1 MSIHCFDTSALLEI
15 THDGANAAKFESAL
29 LKAETVI
36 ISSISLY
43 EIARYCTRVSGETI
57 TAQIITFL
65 YQYQISP
72 VTAEI
77 AELAATVGAHHKLA
91 MADSLIYA
99 TALTHKATLWTQD
112 ADFKGLPH
120 VKYIPKIAP
129 AK

>member
-1 MSIHCFDTSALLEI
+1 MNVHCFDTSALLEI

-29 LKAETVI
+29 LKSETVI

-43 EIARYCTRVSGETI
+43 EIARYCVRVSGETI
-57 TAQIITFL
+57 TGQIIAFL
-65 YQYQISP
+65 QQYQISA
-72 VTAEI
+72 VTVEI
-77 AELAATVGAHHKLA
+77 AELAATVGARHKLA

-112 ADFKGLPH
+112 ADFKSLPH
-120 VKYIPKIAP
+120 VKYLPKTAP